1 MTTALEKK
9 YNMNTLKRTIKFVI
23 CTFYI
28 SVENLL
34 NKSYLVNISFFD
46 VNLKFYVNLIC

>member
-1 MTTALEKK
+1 MTAALEKK
-9 YNMNTLKRTIKFVI
+9 YNMNMLKRTIKFVI
-23 CTFYI
+23 CT

-34 NKSYLVNISFFD
+34 NKSYLVNISFFN